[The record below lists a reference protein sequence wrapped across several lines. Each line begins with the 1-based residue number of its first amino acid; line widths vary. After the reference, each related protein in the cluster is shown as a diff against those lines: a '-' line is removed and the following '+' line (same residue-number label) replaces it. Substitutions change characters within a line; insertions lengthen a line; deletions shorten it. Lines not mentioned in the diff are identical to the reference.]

1 MASVESFANYLNSFV
16 HRDDHEQRTS
26 HKGHTSRVEYDSVSE
41 EDLGTNR
48 ISREQALRK
57 EVEHWQ
63 AMWQVGFW
71 TSEILVAALN

>member
-16 HRDDHEQRTS
+16 HDDDHEG
-26 HKGHTSRVEYDSVSE
+26 HKSRVEYDSLSE
-41 EDLGTNR
+41 EDLEFNR

-63 AMWQVGFW
+63 AMWQVR
-71 TSEILVAALN
+71 TLNI